1 MLARLTFTVAALAT
15 VLTPALAPSLAG
27 AQDRSQSRSMVTS
40 KQGVVASESVLASQV
55 GASILER
62 GGNAIDAAVAM
73 NAMMGL
79 VAPMNDGIGGD
90 LFAII
95 YEAKSGKL
103 YGLNAS
109 GWAPKGLT
117 VEHLRAKGRKDMPGR
132 GIDAATVPGAVN
144 GWEKLLT
151 RFGRKRFADVL
162 APSIAYADAGFP
174 VGEVV
179 SVYWK
184 DSEKVLREDA
194 ATTHTFLPGGRLPQA
209 GELFRNPELA
219 QTYRQ
224 IAAGGAAAFYKGAV
238 AAKLLSSSK
247 THGGTMTA
255 ADLAEFDSEWVEPI
269 STTYRGWTV
278 YELPPNGQG
287 IAALEMLNIMET
299 FPLATMGHNSV
310 PALHHMIEAKKL
322 AYADMQRYD
331 GDPRFVKIPVDA
343 MRSKAYAAERA
354 KLVNASK
361 ATCSPDAGTPSG
373 TDNGTTYLSA
383 VDTEGNMI
391 SLIQSNYSTVGFG
404 AGIAVAD
411 AGFVWHNR
419 GAGFSFDPASANV
432 LAGRKRPL
440 HTIIPAFM
448 EKGDTRVAFGIM
460 GGWNQAQAH
469 AQFVSNIADFG
480 MNIQGAIDA
489 PRFSK
494 ETFPGCD
501 VNFESRIPDGVLKA
515 LAAMGHEIVMRG
527 DYSSTRMGAGQA
539 VMRNYTTGINFGA
552 SDPRKDGS
560 AVSELLPI
568 RPREPLRRP
577 APARK

>member
-1 MLARLTFTVAALAT
+1 MIARLTFRVAALAT
-15 VLTPALAPSLAG
+15 VLAPVFAPSLVG

-117 VEHLRAKGRKDMPGR
+117 VEHLRAKGRTDMPGR

-151 RFGRKRFADVL
+151 RFGKQRFADVL
-162 APSIAYADAGFP
+162 APSIAYAEAGFP

-194 ATTHTFLPGGRLPQA
+194 ATTKTFLPGGRLPQA

-224 IAAGGAAAFYKGAV
+224 IAAGGAAAFYKGPV
-238 AAKLLSSSK
+238 AAKLLASSK

-299 FPLATMGHNSV
+299 FPLAAMGHNSV

-331 GDPRFVKIPVDA
+331 SDPRFVKIPVDA

-383 VDTEGNMI
+383 VDQEGNMI
-391 SLIQSNYSTVGFG
+391 SLIQSNYSSVGFG

-480 MNIQGAIDA
+480 MNIQGALDA

-515 LAAMGHEIVMRG
+515 LAAMGHKIVMRG

-539 VMRNYTTGINFGA
+539 VMRNYTTGINSGA

-568 RPREPLRRP
+568 R
-577 APARK
+577 K